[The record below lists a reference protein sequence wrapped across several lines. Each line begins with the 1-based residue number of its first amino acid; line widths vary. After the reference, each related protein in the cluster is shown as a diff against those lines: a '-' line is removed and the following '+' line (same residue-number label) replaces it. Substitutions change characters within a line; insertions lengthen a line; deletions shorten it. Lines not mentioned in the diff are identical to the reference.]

1 MKQWLLICSVDGV
14 NIDHEEVITS
24 ETEPGFWECYEIAEA
39 HGCEFFTVDELRE
52 EDIA

>member
-1 MKQWLLICSVDGV
+1 MISALRSASRRMRTG
-14 NIDHEEVITS
+14 EED
-24 ETEPGFWECYEIAEA
+24 YEIAEA